1 MIESNSGDNT
11 IHLQQHN
18 HGNDGLPPIGSSPVP
33 SIHDPSLLS
42 KLGVYY
48 GIGMNV
54 NNVLGSGIV
63 TTPGIIWNSVKS
75 PVIVLILWLI
85 GGLVSMAG
93 SLTYVELGAMHKIS
107 VYQMN
112 FEIIKNI
119 QYYFS
124 AIRPGIISA
133 VLQSAAQYFWC
144 TITGSYNLEEEDR
157 NKDGWKLKFFPFWC
171 IKLIAITFLWIIT
184 IYHMLSNTWASYIN
198 QTLAVI
204 KFFTYLT
211 IAIVGICRFFL
222 DREKSLSNW
231 QEPLDGDANIAA
243 YSSSVLL
250 IMFSYDGWNNLNYSL
265 DEFKNPGKQLI
276 KSNSISVGIV
286 TIMYLLVNV
295 AFISVIPKGDVL
307 DNKTTNETIAV
318 SFFNHLFRSDAIVR
332 MFTLLIVLS
341 VIGTAAANVWSGSR
355 VIVAAARSKFF
366 PIYSDQLKNWHDNY
380 NTPINALLAQCIW
393 CSLIILFVGSSFT
406 ITSYELFSK
415 FAMYSFWIFYFA
427 TGVGLLVLRRQSPQK
442 KRPFRKAENV
452 PENEI
457 IQRKENRRGKQKDRN
472 KNSNGK
478 IPEST
483 SEFYPGTY

>member
-107 VYQMN
+107 
-112 FEIIKNI
+112 
-119 QYYFS
+119 
-124 AIRPGIISA
+124 
-133 VLQSAAQYFWC
+133 
-144 TITGSYNLEEEDR
+144 
-157 NKDGWKLKFFPFWC
+157 
-171 IKLIAITFLWIIT
+171 
-184 IYHMLSNTWASYIN
+184 
-198 QTLAVI
+198 
-204 KFFTYLT
+204 
-211 IAIVGICRFFL
+211 